1 MAIKFDLPKDQLSI
15 IKVIGVGGGGSNA
28 VNHMY
33 EQGIK
38 DVDFMVCNTDQ
49 QALDQSPVPSK
60 IQLGA
65 TLTSGLGAG
74 AKSEVGENAAI
85 ESIDEIKQILGQN
98 TKMVFITAGMGGGTG
113 TGAAPIIAKTAK
125 DLGILTV
132 GIVTMPFSFEGK
144 KRRMRAEAGMQS
156 LRDNVDTLLVIN
168 NDKLR
173 ELYGN
178 LTLDNAFEEADNVL
192 TTAAKGIAEAI
203 TYKGKIN
210 VDFNDVKTVMSD
222 SGVAI
227 LGSAKAVGE
236 NRALVAIEEAVNS
249 PLLNDNEINGAAH
262 ILLNITYGSNNILMD
277 EISEITDF
285 IEDKAH
291 DEAEVIWGH
300 GLDERLQPD
309 EISITI
315 VATGF
320 QSNPDTG
327 VTTIVQK
334 PVRIVRPLS
343 EEVKT
348 ELTQPFRSRPEV
360 KQASIFES
368 PTQEPKASEKEEE
381 VKPYSPFT
389 SAPKFEESKET
400 EITKEEPQ
408 MKQEESSEI
417 EEDNHFAVNE
427 TPVEPA
433 EEKEIIRHTLEDDT
447 WGSLN
452 DVTEQNNA
460 HSTASLE
467 DLMGDDDVFDMEPK
481 LKSETSDDNNSIHAS
496 ERSAQPEIENSSEK
510 DNIIEPVL
518 KKTEETAPQLE
529 DDSEIHMTHEERQ
542 SSIKDRMARL
552 RNLSSML
559 KSPTGISSLESEPA
573 FKRRSIELD
582 EVKGSNEKHVSR
594 FTLSESEDQDGDK
607 KIEIKSNNSF
617 LHDNVD

>member
-49 QALDQSPVPSK
+49 QALDQSSVPSK

-74 AKSEVGENAAI
+74 ARSEVGENAAI

-144 KRRMRAEAGMQS
+144 KRRKRAEDGMQS

-210 VDFNDVKTVMSD
+210 VDFNDVKTVMSN

-236 NRALVAIEEAVNS
+236 NRALLAIEDAVNS

-300 GLDERLQPD
+300 GLDDRLQPD

-320 QSNPDTG
+320 QSSPDTG
-327 VTTIVQK
+327 VATTVNK
-334 PVRIVRPLS
+334 PERIIRPLS

-348 ELTQPFRSRPEV
+348 ELTQPFKAKPEV
-360 KQASIFES
+360 KQASIFEQ
-368 PTQEPKASEKEEE
+368 PTPEVKAPEAKEEP
-381 VKPYSPFT
+381 KPYSPFT
-389 SAPKFEESKET
+389 STPKIEEPKQE
-400 EITKEEPQ
+400 EGIVAEEPQ
-408 MKQEESSEI
+408 MKQEEPLEI
-417 EEDNHFAVNE
+417 EDTLSDSIIE
-427 TPVEPA
+427 TPEEPV
-433 EEKEIIRHTLEDDT
+433 EEKEIIRHTLEDDS

-467 DLMGDDDVFDMEPK
+467 DLANDNDEFNMEPT
-481 LKSETSDDNNSIHAS
+481 LKSENAESTPEAHTPSTPTHSF
-496 ERSAQPEIENSSEK
+496 EKQPEVEHIE
-510 DNIIEPVL
+510 EPVL
-518 KKTEETAPQLE
+518 KSVNQEPVAEEEEA
-529 DDSEIHMTHEERQ
+529 DVHMTHEERQ

-582 EVKGSNEKHVSR
+582 DVKGSNESHVSR